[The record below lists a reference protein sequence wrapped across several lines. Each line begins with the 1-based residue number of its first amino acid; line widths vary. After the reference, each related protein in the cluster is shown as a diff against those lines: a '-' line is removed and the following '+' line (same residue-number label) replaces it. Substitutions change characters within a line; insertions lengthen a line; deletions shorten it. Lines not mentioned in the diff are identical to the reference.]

1 MTLKNIFKNLINIK
15 TASTIAPDPAQIA
28 LDEKLI
34 AAVVAANVEDVELYL
49 EQGANPNV
57 CQSGSGIPII
67 ILAASSDT
75 NSLAMVGALIF
86 CGRIPLD
93 IDQTNSNVFLR
104 LTALSKAISANN
116 MRSASL
122 LLSAG
127 ANFNTRCHK
136 STKLFPESLLQCKI
150 EGIHKLISDLCKL
163 EKQLGTNM
171 PSEKSKQLEDAQQ
184 LKTDAQQLGAYINKL
199 RKSSITPSMLD
210 TYASKIGRFF
220 AKTVYYNFTKKN
232 KKLSLSIR
240 LIPEEILML
249 IGEFTY
255 PKSRLN
261 NHFLPSFKKTKTK
274 LLHQKPK
281 LITKPSMF

>member
-15 TASTIAPDPAQIA
+15 TANTIEPDPAQIA

-49 EQGANPNV
+49 KQGANPNV
-57 CQSGSGIPII
+57 CQSDSGIPII
-67 ILAASSDT
+67 ILAATSNT
-75 NSLAMVGALIF
+75 NSVGMVGALIF
-86 CGRIPLD
+86 CGRIPLE
-93 IDQTNSNVFLR
+93 IDQTNSKVFLG
-104 LTALSKAISANN
+104 LTAFSKAISAKN

-122 LLSAG
+122 LLSEG
-127 ANFNTRCHK
+127 ANFNIRCHK
-136 STKLFPESLLQCKI
+136 STELFPESLLQCKI
-150 EGIHKLISDLCKL
+150 EDLHKLISDLSELK
-163 EKQLGTNM
+163 KQLGTNM
-171 PSEKSKQLEDAQQ
+171 PSDKSKQLKDAQE
-184 LKTDAQQLGAYINKL
+184 LETDAQELGAYINKFK
-199 RKSSITPSMLD
+199 KSPITPAILD

-249 IGEFTY
+249 IGDFTY

-261 NHFLPSFKKTKTK
+261 NHFLPSFQKTKTK
-274 LLHQKPK
+274 LLHQKPT